1 MGNSHGDRH
10 LGIYKNITI
19 KIMAT
24 LTNEQIEQKKQKL
37 SEILKEAKVLQDEL
51 VEAGAIPMDDDE
63 LDGVA
68 GGRPGGGIGVG
79 AYGPSD
85 SFGLH

>member
-1 MGNSHGDRH
+1 
-10 LGIYKNITI
+10 
-19 KIMAT
+19 MAV

-51 VEAGAIPMDDDE
+51 VQAGAIPMDDDE
-63 LDGVA
+63 LDRVA
-68 GGRPGGGIGVG
+68 GGRPGGGIGVVG

-85 SFGLH
+85 SFGLR

>member
-1 MGNSHGDRH
+1 
-10 LGIYKNITI
+10 
-19 KIMAT
+19 MAV

-68 GGRPGGGIGVG
+68 GGRPGVGLGVG

-85 SFGLH
+85 SFELH